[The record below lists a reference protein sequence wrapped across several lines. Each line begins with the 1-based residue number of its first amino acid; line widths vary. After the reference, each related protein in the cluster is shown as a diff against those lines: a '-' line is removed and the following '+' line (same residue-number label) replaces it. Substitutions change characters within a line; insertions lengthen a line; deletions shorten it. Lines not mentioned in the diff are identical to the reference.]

1 MALEPPSQPM
11 TPGESGGPGGL
22 APADG
27 ERTRAKF
34 GAYVADALRYWEP
47 RRALYNLVL
56 LAIVVAHIVAGW
68 PASKSLLTRD
78 SLFVL
83 FILAV
88 LANVA
93 LSLIHISEPTRR
105 S

>member
-47 RRALYNLVL
+47 RRAIYNLVL
-56 LAIVVAHIVAGW
+56 LAPWWSLTSSPAG
-68 PASKSLLTRD
+68 
-78 SLFVL
+78 
-83 FILAV
+83 
-88 LANVA
+88 
-93 LSLIHISEPTRR
+93 RR
-105 S
+105 RKPS